1 MRNYYG
7 DFRLSYPVL
16 LQLTFRFKKM
26 KTLMTLVLSAAILFS
41 SCSKDPDTEPKSGEA
56 LTTNPAVPAQEGQQ
70 AITGVTANN
79 NGIVYTQ
86 FNKEL
91 SYNKFL
97 TIDVDGNG
105 ENDFYFTSVLIYYD
119 GQSHLYLTASP
130 VSKNGGMLQLDETQ
144 ELVTNGMWARPLDAG
159 AEIAPAP
166 GANTIWSNF
175 MIKGVALDVAETSS
189 HVKTFNGPWVGKQDK
204 YLALR
209 IRINGA
215 VHYGWVRMSH
225 TTSEERLVLT
235 GYAYNTVAGEKIKAG
250 QTLK

>member
-1 MRNYYG
+1 MNKYVI
-7 DFRLSYPVL
+7 LA
-16 LQLTFRFKKM
+16 
-26 KTLMTLVLSAAILFS
+26 LSAAFILS
-41 SCSKDPDTEPKSGEA
+41 SCRKDNDTKPEPDEV
-56 LTTNPAVPAQEGQQ
+56 LTTIPAVPAQEGQQ
-70 AITGVTANN
+70 PITGITANN

-97 TIDVDGNG
+97 TIDADGNG
-105 ENDFYFTSVLIYYD
+105 ENDFYFTSVLIYHD

-144 ELVTNGMWARPLDAG
+144 ELLTNGMWTRPLDAG
-159 AEIAPAP
+159 AEIGSTP
-166 GANTIWSNF
+166 GPNTIWSNF
-175 MIKGVALDVAETSS
+175 MIKGVALDVVETTSGG
-189 HVKTFNGPWVGKQDK
+189 KTFNGPWVGKQDK

-225 TTSEERLVLT
+225 SANEERLILT
-235 GYAYNTVAGEKIKAG
+235 GYAYNSVAGEKIKAG